1 MDPKKEKHA
10 LKEWL
15 ESFGVDQNLPGNL
28 EKYRGLGP
36 FQHSESG
43 IELSRWSCYTP
54 KLENHYSRTLF

>member
-43 IELSRWSCYTP
+43 IELSR
-54 KLENHYSRTLF
+54 